1 MLLNETQRNKKF
13 STWKK
18 RSRRKKSSGHFQS
31 SSNDNKDKG
40 NCSLAGMTWLFIDK
54 LADLPLRKEVIK
66 MVTEKKKIFCWFMN

>member
-1 MLLNETQRNKKF
+1 MKLRETKSFQPGRKEVGE
-13 STWKK
+13 K
-18 RSRRKKSSGHFQS
+18 RALVTFRVVLMITQ
-31 SSNDNKDKG
+31 DKG